1 MATERFII
9 LPKRGVMGSLGA
21 QSDVLGRFPRVR
33 STQRPVSFQL
43 DMFGGATATVVDTVA
58 DNGPKLVDLEP
69 DAVARINASGSP
81 VRAFKEVFY
90 PLPQPMDV
98 SAGFINFAG
107 GGVSQFGFEVTVAD
121 AATGRAIVGCQVAAY
136 WDFLNRLGV
145 EGVTDASGRVR
156 LSSPA
161 PMIERITATPTPG
174 SGYWSGY
181 RVNVPASGV
190 IQIVA
195 PPLTL
200 PYVDSVRYYFGS
212 TNFQSEMGVTVG
224 VIDTGC
230 GPHADLNI
238 IGGSNTV
245 TGEPATAITDSAY
258 HGTHVAGLIG
268 ANGATFQGVRGLA
281 PRVKLNAYRVYGAG
295 SAQASNYALLK
306 AMIIAAKDGCD
317 IINLSLGGG
326 PHDEIVSEAILD
338 ARNQG
343 MLIVVAAGNAYR
355 SSVNYPAAYAGATP
369 VSAMGRKGTFPPGSS
384 EELQIVS
391 PPYSKTDPSE
401 FIAHF
406 SNVGPQIALTAPGVG
421 AISTLPNNKVGPLSG
436 TSMAAPVV
444 AGAAACLLSQS
455 PEVWRMPRDR
465 ARSDAIERLLQ
476 TNCAR
481 RGFGLNFEGYG
492 MPQSPTV

>member
-1 MATERFII
+1 MATERYII
-9 LPKRGVMGSLGA
+9 LPKRGITGSILA
-21 QSDVLGRFPRVR
+21 ESEALRRFPRVR
-33 STQRPVSFQL
+33 STQRPVTFQL
-43 DMFGGATATVVDTVA
+43 DMFGDATAMVIDTVD

-69 DAVARINASGSP
+69 DAAARINASGSA
-81 VRAFKEVFY
+81 VRALKEVSY
-90 PLPQPMDV
+90 PLPQPMDA
-98 SAGFINFAG
+98 SAGFINFVG
-107 GGVSQFGFEVTVAD
+107 GAPQYSFEVAVAD
-121 AATGRAIVGCQVAAY
+121 AATGRAIAGCRVTAY
-136 WDFLNRLGV
+136 WNFLNRLGA

-156 LSSPA
+156 LSSSA
-161 PMIERITATPTPG
+161 PMLERIIATPTPG

-181 RVNVPASGV
+181 RINIPASGV
-190 IQIVA
+190 IPIVA

-200 PYVDSVRYYFGS
+200 PYVDCVRYYFAH
-212 TNFQSEMGVTVG
+212 TNFQSETGVTVG

-230 GPHADLNI
+230 GPHADLNLI
-238 IGGSNTV
+238 AGRNTV
-245 TGEPATAITDSAY
+245 TGEPAKETTDIAH

-281 PRVKLNAYRVYGAG
+281 PGVKLIAYRVYGG
-295 SAQASNYALLK
+295 DSIRASNYALLK
-306 AMIIAAKDGCD
+306 AMIFAAQDGCD
-317 IINLSLGGG
+317 IVNLSLGGG
-326 PHDEIVSEAILD
+326 PDDQIVREAIID

-343 MLIVVAAGNAYR
+343 MLVVVAAGNSYR
-355 SSVNYPAAYAGATP
+355 GSVEYPAAYAGATP
-369 VSAMGRKGTFPPGSS
+369 VSAMGRKGTFPSGSS

-391 PPYSKTDPSE
+391 PPHSTADPSE

-421 AISTLPNNKVGPLSG
+421 AISTLPNNTVGPLSG

-444 AGAAACLLSQS
+444 AGAAACLLSRS

-492 MPQSPTV
+492 MPQSSSV

>member
-1 MATERFII
+1 MATERYII
-9 LPKRGVMGSLGA
+9 LPKRGVAGSRRAGTEAL
-21 QSDVLGRFPRVR
+21 LRFPSVR
-33 STQRPVSFQL
+33 STQQPVSVQL
-43 DMFGGATATVVDTVA
+43 DMFGGANAMVVDTVA

-69 DAVARINASGSP
+69 DAAARLNASGSP
-81 VRAFKEVFY
+81 VRAVKEVFY
-90 PLPQPMDV
+90 ALPQPMDA
-98 SAGFINFAG
+98 SAGFIDFRG
-107 GGVSQFGFEVTVAD
+107 SGVSQFRFEVTVAD
-121 AATGRAIVGCQVAAY
+121 AATGRAIAGCQVVAY
-136 WDFLNRLGV
+136 WDFVSRLRT

-161 PMIERITATPTPG
+161 PMIERIVATPAPG

-181 RVNVPASGV
+181 RLNIPASGV
-190 IQIVA
+190 IPVVA

-200 PYVDSVRYYFGS
+200 PYVDCVRYYFAH
-212 TNFQSEMGVTVG
+212 TNFRSEAGVTVG

-230 GPHADLNI
+230 GPHADLNL
-238 IGGSNTV
+238 IGGRNTV
-245 TGEPATAITDSAY
+245 TGEPAKETTDVGY

-268 ANGATFQGVRGLA
+268 ATGATFQGVRGVA
-281 PRVKLNAYRVYGAG
+281 PHVKLNAYRVYGG
-295 SAQASNYALLK
+295 DSIRASNYALLK
-306 AMIIAAKDGCD
+306 AMIFAAEDGCD

-326 PHDEIVSEAILD
+326 PDDEIVREAIMD

-355 SSVNYPAAYAGATP
+355 GGVENPAAYAGATP
-369 VSAMGRKGTFPPGSS
+369 VSAMGRQGTFPFGSS

-391 PPYSKTDPSE
+391 PPYATADPSE

-444 AGAAACLLSQS
+444 AGAAACLPSQS
-455 PEVWRMPRDR
+455 PDVWRMPRDR

-492 MPQSPTV
+492 MPQSPSV

>member
-1 MATERFII
+1 MATERYII
-9 LPKRGVMGSLGA
+9 LPKGGIAASIQA
-21 QSDVLGRFPRVR
+21 ASDVLGRFPQVR
-33 STQRPVSFQL
+33 STQRPASFRL

-58 DNGPKLVDLEP
+58 DDGPKLVDLEP
-69 DAVARINASGSP
+69 EAAARINASGSP
-81 VRAFKEVFY
+81 VRAVKEVFY
-90 PLPQPMDV
+90 PLPQPMEG
-98 SAGFINFAG
+98 SADFINFGG
-107 GGVSQFGFEVTVAD
+107 GGVPQFSFDVTVAD
-121 AATGRAIVGCQVAAY
+121 AATGRAIGGCLVMAY
-136 WDFLNRLGV
+136 WDFLNRFGV
-145 EGVTDASGRVR
+145 KGVTDANGRVR
-156 LSSPA
+156 LSSPT
-161 PMIERITATPTPG
+161 PMIERVTATPEPG

-181 RVNVPASGV
+181 RLNVPATGV

-200 PYVDSVRYYFGS
+200 PYVDSVRHYFGR
-212 TNFQSEMGVTVG
+212 TNFNSETGVTVG

-238 IGGSNTV
+238 VRGRNTV
-245 TGEPATAITDSAY
+245 TGEPAKEATDSAY

-281 PRVKLNAYRVYGAG
+281 PQVKLNAYRVYGAG
-295 SAQASNYALLK
+295 SDRASNYSLLK
-306 AMIIAAKDGCD
+306 AMIFAAEDGCD

-326 PHDEIVSEAILD
+326 PDDEIVREAIVD

-355 SSVNYPAAYAGATP
+355 SSVSYPAAYAGATP
-369 VSAMGRKGTFPPGSS
+369 VSAMGRKGTFPSGSS

-391 PPYSKTDPSE
+391 PPYSTADPSE

-406 SNVGPQIALTAPGVG
+406 SNIGPQIALTAPGVG

-455 PEVWRMPRDR
+455 PEVWSMPRDR

-476 TNCAR
+476 TNCVR

-492 MPQSPTV
+492 MPQFPSV